1 MSLSVI
7 AESAEPEARSL
18 GSSQLASGLILAS
31 AVVTAVAFA
40 LLGYHALAVGQPHED
55 AYILYRYVHHLAAG
69 HGIVFNIDGPRAEG
83 ATDFLWLVLL
93 AGQSALGLDPA
104 IAALACNTV
113 GAAIL
118 GAVLASAVRPKEI
131 SPRPWGFPLGAA
143 LVALVPA
150 TVVCSLGSLAA
161 WNGFSSIL
169 YSALAVLTLHVSL
182 QSPRA
187 LLAVP
192 FLALLLALFR
202 PDGVVLGSCFG
213 VVGLVAAH
221 RTGHS
226 RQYLRSAGIAAA
238 LGAGYFSARWAY
250 FGLPLPLPL
259 YVKSRLNLSDKASGY
274 PTFVQAVFES
284 LPGLGTNLDWLV
296 RGRVLPL
303 AGFVIVAS
311 ALAFRDRP
319 RHSMYRELH
328 AIPFIALYVA
338 LSRAHQSQNVAWRFQ
353 APITLALVYLA
364 LRSVHGLA
372 GRGGPL
378 RVIAPAAVG
387 AAMLWSASLGF
398 GEVRRML
405 VMSGGNYMND
415 FAPRFGPELQPAD
428 RVVLTE
434 AGRLPYWSNAI
445 FFDAVGLNTPEAA
458 REPVTVA
465 MVERFAPDLVFYHH
479 AATLA
484 PPLPAGQSARRAA
497 TANEAGQS
505 ASKAATANET
515 SGARIVSIAPLDLQ
529 RLVLPRWQSY
539 YDREIH
545 SYAEFH
551 FSGERLA
558 PLVLTRFLAKHA
570 HEYDVLL
577 VDLDGDGTYYHVYG
591 WRKDWARGTSLL
603 KWLEEAIER
612 PAHSSYLELIQPT

>member
-1 MSLSVI
+1 L
-7 AESAEPEARSL
+7 
-18 GSSQLASGLILAS
+18 
-31 AVVTAVAFA
+31 F
-40 LLGYHALAVGQPHED
+40 
-55 AYILYRYVHHLAAG
+55 RYVHHLAAG
-69 HGIVFNIDGPRAEG
+69 HGIVFNLEGPRAEG

-93 AGQSALGLDPA
+93 AGQAALGMDPA
-104 IAALACNTV
+104 IAALVCNAV

-118 GAVLASAVRPKEI
+118 GAVLASAVRPEQI
-131 SPRPWGFPLGAA
+131 SSRPWAFPLDAA
-143 LVALVPA
+143 LVALVPP

-161 WNGFSSIL
+161 WSGFSSIS
-169 YSALAVLTLHVSL
+169 YSALAVLTLHTSRKA
-182 QSPRA
+182 PRA

-192 FLALLLALFR
+192 FMALLLALFR
-202 PDGVVLGSCFG
+202 PDGVVLGTCFG
-213 VVGLVAAH
+213 VVGFVAAH

-226 RQYLRSAGIAAA
+226 RPYLRAAGIAAA
-238 LGAGYFSARWAY
+238 LGAVYFAARWAY

-274 PTFVQAVFES
+274 PAFAQAVFEA

-311 ALAFRDRP
+311 VLSFRDRP
-319 RHSMYRELH
+319 REAIYRELH
-328 AIPFIALYVA
+328 VIPFIALYVA

-364 LRSVHGLA
+364 LRSVHDVA
-372 GRGGPL
+372 RRGGAL
-378 RVIAPAAVG
+378 RVIAPAAAA

-398 GEVRRML
+398 DEVRRML
-405 VMSGGNYMND
+405 VTSGGTYMND
-415 FAPRFGPELQPAD
+415 FAPRFGPELRRTD
-428 RVVLTE
+428 RVALTE

-445 FFDAVGLNTPEAA
+445 FFDAVGLNTPETA
-458 REPVTVA
+458 REPVTVGA
-465 MVERFAPDLVFYHH
+465 VERFAPDLVFYHH

-484 PPLPAGQSARRAA
+484 APPPAGS
-497 TANEAGQS
+497 
-505 ASKAATANET
+505 
-515 SGARIVSIAPLDLQ
+515 RIVSIAPLDLE

-539 YDREIH
+539 YDREVD

-558 PLVLTRFLAKHA
+558 PLVLTRFLVKHA
-570 HEYDVLL
+570 QEYDVLL
-577 VDLDGDGTYYHVYG
+577 VDQDGDGTYYHVYG
-591 WRKDWARGTSLL
+591 WRKDWARRTALI

-612 PAHSSYLELIQPT
+612 PAHRSYLELIQL